1 MKHFFNWPTI
11 EYHHMAVQ
19 NLASYT
25 TILAEIALA
34 LHPILLKQIPT
45 NLTTQ
50 LLARLGTYSVGSYA
64 FASPQQV
71 QNTLTSWSGAK
82 SSMAYGL
89 MNLVHIASSYESYKH
104 LPAGTA
110 LSLFYLYPFFN
121 IIGASL
127 FLKES
132 FDTSKLPLF
141 LLAFVGVLLISKYTK
156 DDDTKTNTEK
166 EDFANKQ
173 SQQPKKHTTYGI
185 FMCLISALTETM
197 IFLLTK
203 SNNESSP
210 WGTML
215 QLYPGALLALGAYTL
230 YNKTPISTN
239 SSVWTPLLLFN
250 IFIGFIG
257 YSLRFFSIPL
267 LPTTIFSLLTFIGVA
282 AGYIWGL
289 LYAQEVPSYGALA
302 GAGLITGS
310 LLFL

>member
-1 MKHFFNWPTI
+1 M
-11 EYHHMAVQ
+11 VSQ
-19 NLASYT
+19 SLASYT

-50 LLARLGTYSVGSYA
+50 LIARLGTYSVGAYA

-71 QNTLTSWSGAK
+71 SNTFTSW

-89 MNLVHIASSYESYKH
+89 MNLIHIASSYESYKH

-121 IIGASL
+121 ILGASF

-132 FDTSKLPLF
+132 FDMSKLPFFITAF
-141 LLAFVGVLLISKYTK
+141 LGVLLISKYTQ
-156 DDDTKTNTEK
+156 DEDTPTHQEDKK
-166 EDFANKQ
+166 ESFEDKAPA
-173 SQQPKKHTTYGI
+173 QPKKNTMYGI
-185 FMCLISALTETM
+185 FMSLISALTETM

-203 SNNESSP
+203 SNNEATP

-230 YNKTPISTN
+230 YNKTPVSTTP
-239 SSVWTPLLLFN
+239 SVWTPLLLFN

-282 AGYIWGL
+282 AGYVWGL
-289 LYAQEVPSYGALA
+289 LYAQEVPSWGAIA

-310 LLFL
+310 LVFL

>member
-1 MKHFFNWPTI
+1 MVT
-11 EYHHMAVQ
+11 Q
-19 NLASYT
+19 SLASYT
-25 TILAEIALA
+25 TIMAEIALA

-50 LLARLGTYSVGSYA
+50 LIARLGTYSVGAYA

-71 QNTLTSWSGAK
+71 SNTLTSW

-121 IIGASL
+121 ILGASF

-132 FDTSKLPLF
+132 FDTSKLPFFIMAF
-141 LLAFVGVLLISKYTK
+141 LGVLLISKYTK
-156 DDDTKTNTEK
+156 DEDASTHKDDDAFSPSPN
-166 EDFANKQ
+166 
-173 SQQPKKHTTYGI
+173 PKKNTMYGI
-185 FMCLISALTETM
+185 LMSLVSALTETM

-203 SNNESSP
+203 SNNEATP

-230 YNKTPISTN
+230 YNKTPVSTTP
-239 SSVWTPLLLFN
+239 SVWTPLLLFN

-282 AGYIWGL
+282 AGYAWGL
-289 LYAQEVPSYGALA
+289 LYAQEVPSWGALA

-310 LLFL
+310 LVFL

>member
-1 MKHFFNWPTI
+1 M
-11 EYHHMAVQ
+11 VSQ

-50 LLARLGTYSVGSYA
+50 LFARLGTYSVGSYA

-110 LSLFYLYPFFN
+110 LTLFYLYPFFN

-127 FLKES
+127 FLHES
-132 FDTSKLPLF
+132 FDRSKLPLF
-141 LLAFVGVLLISKYTK
+141 FLAFVGVLLISKYTK
-156 DDDTKTNTEK
+156 DEDVPTHKEDSEK
-166 EDFANKQ
+166 EDFAN
-173 SQQPKKHTTYGI
+173 PKPQKNTTYGI
-185 FMCLISALTETM
+185 IMCLISALTETM

-203 SNNESSP
+203 SNAESTP

-230 YNKTPISTN
+230 YNKTPVSNQT
-239 SSVWTPLLLFN
+239 SVWTPLLLFN

>member
-1 MKHFFNWPTI
+1 M
-11 EYHHMAVQ
+11 
-19 NLASYT
+19 
-25 TILAEIALA
+25 AEIALA

-50 LLARLGTYSVGSYA
+50 LIARLGTYSVGAYA

-71 QNTLTSWSGAK
+71 SNTLTSW

-89 MNLVHIASSYESYKH
+89 MNLIHISSSYESYKH

-132 FDTSKLPLF
+132 FDTSKLPFF
-141 LLAFVGVLLISKYTK
+141 LTAFLGVLLISKYTK
-156 DDDTKTNTEK
+156 DDDAPSHKEDDDEK
-166 EDFANKQ
+166 ESFEDSPPPQKN
-173 SQQPKKHTTYGI
+173 TMYGI
-185 FMCLISALTETM
+185 IMSIVSALTETM

-230 YNKTPISTN
+230 YNKTQISTTP
-239 SSVWTPLLLFN
+239 SVWTPLLLFN

-282 AGYIWGL
+282 AGYGWGL
-289 LYAQEVPSYGALA
+289 MYAKEVPSWGALA

-310 LLFL
+310 LVFL

>member
-1 MKHFFNWPTI
+1 MVTQH
-11 EYHHMAVQ
+11 
-19 NLASYT
+19 LASYT

-71 QNTLTSWSGAK
+71 QNTLTTWSGAK
-82 SSMAYGL
+82 SSLAYGL
-89 MNLVHIASSYESYKH
+89 MNLVHISSSYESYKH

-127 FLKES
+127 FLHEP
-132 FDTSKLPLF
+132 FDSSKLPLF
-141 LLAFVGVLLISKYTK
+141 FLAFVGVLLISKYTH
-156 DDDTKTNTEK
+156 DEDTPSHNAQTDKK
-166 EDFANKQ
+166 EGFEDKPQ
-173 SQQPKKHTTYGI
+173 KHTTYGI
-185 FMCLISALTETM
+185 LMCLISALTETM

-267 LPTTIFSLLTFIGVA
+267 LPTSVFSLLTFIGVA
-282 AGYIWGL
+282 AGYLWGL

>member
-1 MKHFFNWPTI
+1 MVT
-11 EYHHMAVQ
+11 Q
-19 NLASYT
+19 TLASYT
-25 TILAEIALA
+25 TIMAEIALA

-50 LLARLGTYSVGSYA
+50 LIARLGTYSVGAYA

-71 QNTLTSWSGAK
+71 SNTLTSWS
-82 SSMAYGL
+82 SMVYGL
-89 MNLVHIASSYESYKH
+89 MNLLHIASSYESYKH

-121 IIGASL
+121 ILGASI

-132 FDTSKLPLF
+132 FDTSKLPFF
-141 LLAFVGVLLISKYTK
+141 LTAFLGVLLISKYTK
-156 DDDTKTNTEK
+156 DDETPTHKEDDEEK
-166 EDFANKQ
+166 ESFEDSPPPQKN
-173 SQQPKKHTTYGI
+173 TMYGI
-185 FMCLISALTETM
+185 LMCLVSALTETM

-230 YNKTPISTN
+230 YNKTPISTTP
-239 SSVWTPLLLFN
+239 SVWTPLLLFN

-282 AGYIWGL
+282 AGYGWGL
-289 LYAQEVPSYGALA
+289 MYAQEVPSLGALA

-310 LLFL
+310 LVFL

>member
-1 MKHFFNWPTI
+1 M
-11 EYHHMAVQ
+11 VSQ
-19 NLASYT
+19 SLASYT

-50 LLARLGTYSVGSYA
+50 LIARLGTYSVGAYA

-71 QNTLTSWSGAK
+71 SNTFTSWS
-82 SSMAYGL
+82 SIAYGL
-89 MNLVHIASSYESYKH
+89 MNLIHIASSYESYKH

-121 IIGASL
+121 ILGASF

-132 FDTSKLPLF
+132 FDTSKLPFFITAF
-141 LLAFVGVLLISKYTK
+141 LGVLLISKYTK
-156 DDDTKTNTEK
+156 DEDTPTHQEDKK
-166 EDFANKQ
+166 ESFEDKPN
-173 SQQPKKHTTYGI
+173 PKKNTMYGI
-185 FMCLISALTETM
+185 LMSLVSALTETM

-203 SNNESSP
+203 SNNEATP

-230 YNKTPISTN
+230 YNKTPVSTTP
-239 SSVWTPLLLFN
+239 SVWTPLLLFN

-282 AGYIWGL
+282 AGYAWGL
-289 LYAQEVPSYGALA
+289 MYAQEVPSLGAIA

-310 LLFL
+310 LVFL

>member
-1 MKHFFNWPTI
+1 M
-11 EYHHMAVQ
+11 VSQ
-19 NLASYT
+19 SLASYT

-50 LLARLGTYSVGSYA
+50 LIARLGTYSVGAYA

-71 QNTLTSWSGAK
+71 SNTFTSWS
-82 SSMAYGL
+82 SMGYGL

-110 LSLFYLYPFFN
+110 LTLFYLYPFFN
-121 IIGASL
+121 ILGASF

-132 FDTSKLPLF
+132 FDTSKLPFFITAF
-141 LLAFVGVLLISKYTK
+141 LGVLLISKYTQ
-156 DDDTKTNTEK
+156 DEDTPTHK
-166 EDFANKQ
+166 EDDGFEDKDKQ
-173 SQQPKKHTTYGI
+173 PQPSSLPPKPKKNTMYGI
-185 FMCLISALTETM
+185 LMSLVSALTETM

-203 SNNESSP
+203 SNNEATP

-215 QLYPGALLALGAYTL
+215 QLYPGALLALGAYTI
-230 YNKTPISTN
+230 YNKTPVSTTP
-239 SSVWTPLLLFN
+239 SVWTPLLLFN

-282 AGYIWGL
+282 AGYAWGL
-289 LYAQEVPSYGALA
+289 MYAQEVPSWGAIA

-310 LLFL
+310 LVFL